1 MAKKKNTTST
11 TPKAAPSNKKV
22 SNFLANLTKRT
33 GVTLVPISE
42 LIANDNTTY
51 TDTGSYV
58 LNALISG
65 SIRGGLPSDTIVG
78 IAGEKATGKTYVCIS
93 ICKHFLDANPDGVV
107 FYFDTEGAIKPAM
120 VVDRGLD
127 DRFKL
132 QKVNTLEQFRLETVR
147 IVNDYMTYPENE
159 RPPMLMVLDSLG
171 NISTVKELTEAAVD
185 IDKQK
190 KDMTKAQI
198 VRSVFRVLSIKLEEA
213 NIPLIVTNHV
223 GVKIGA
229 RVRAGMPP
237 PIEMSGGE
245 GLKFAASTI
254 LILTK
259 SSIYDEKNKVF
270 TGVRMKAAL
279 YKSRHTVEKMQAETK
294 LDYATGMDRY
304 YGLIEFAKKFGL
316 TEKSGVGLKFNIGPN
331 PKQFFASQIESNPQ
345 LYYNEEVLDAIEAK
359 VKVAFAYGKGVPMSL
374 LSDGDMDAD
383 GDMFEIDQVPTEV
396 PEPIVNEDLPP
407 KADDEVVIEALTKK
421 KNKS

>member
-1 MAKKKNTTST
+1 MAKNTTST
-11 TPKAAPSNKKV
+11 TSKKASG
-22 SNFLANLTKRT
+22 FLANLTKQT

-42 LIANDNTTY
+42 LLANDKTTY
-51 TDTGSYV
+51 TDTGSHV
-58 LNALISG
+58 LNALISA
-65 SIRGGLPSDTIVG
+65 SIWGGLPSDTIVG
-78 IAGEKATGKTYVCIS
+78 LAGEKATGKTYVCIS
-93 ICKHFLDANPDGVV
+93 VCKHFLESNPTGVV
-107 FYFDTEGAIKPAM
+107 FYFDSEGAIKPNM
-120 VVDRGLD
+120 IIDRGLPEK
-127 DRFKL
+127 RFQLK
-132 QKVNTLEQFRLETVR
+132 KVNTLEQFRMEAVR
-147 IVNDYMTYPENE
+147 IVNFYMTFPEEE

-171 NISTVKELTEAAVD
+171 NISTVKELEEAAND

-190 KDMTKAQI
+190 KDMTKAQL

-259 SSIYDEKNKVF
+259 SGIYDEKNKTY

-279 YKSRHTVEKMQAETK
+279 YKSRHTVEKMQAEAK

-304 YGLIEFAKKFGL
+304 YGLFEFAKKFGL
-316 TEKSGVGLKFNIGPN
+316 VEKCGNGFKFTVGSD
-331 PKQFFASQIESNPQ
+331 PKQFYTADIDTEPEA
-345 LYYNEEVLDAIEAK
+345 YYNKEVLDAIEEK
-359 VKVAFAYGKGVPMSL
+359 VKASFPYGKTGVPLSL
-374 LSDGDMDAD
+374 THDDTMDTD
-383 GDMFEIDQVPTEV
+383 ETVFEIDQEATAAMEEPVVVEEKPKDSTEV
-396 PEPIVNEDLPP
+396 V
-407 KADDEVVIEALTKK
+407 KEALAKK
-421 KNKS
+421 KKAKK

>member
-1 MAKKKNTTST
+1 MKKKTESV
-11 TPKAAPSNKKV
+11 PAPSKK
-22 SNFLANLTKRT
+22 SGFLANLTKRT

-42 LIANDNTTY
+42 LLANDKTTY

-93 ICKHFLDANPDGVV
+93 ICKHFLEANPTGIV
-107 FYFDTEGAIKPAM
+107 FYFDTEGAIKPNM
-120 VVDRGLD
+120 VIDRGLPE
-127 DRFKL
+127 DRFQLK
-132 QKVNTLEQFRLETVR
+132 KVNTLEQFRLETVR
-147 IVNDYMTYPENE
+147 IVNDYMTYAEE
-159 RPPMLMVLDSLG
+159 DRPPMLMVLDSLG
-171 NISTVKELTEAAVD
+171 NISTIKEIEEAAVD

-190 KDMTKAQI
+190 KDMTKAQL

-259 SSIYDEKNKVF
+259 SSIYDEKNKVY

-304 YGLIEFAKKFGL
+304 YGLIEFAKKFDL
-316 TEKSGVGLKFNIGPN
+316 TEKCGTGTKFTVGVD
-331 PKQFFASQIESNPQ
+331 PKQFFASTIDAEPA
-345 LYYNEEVLDAIEAK
+345 LYFTEEVLDAIEAK

-374 LSDGDMDAD
+374 LRDDDMEGDAELFD
-383 GDMFEIDQVPTEV
+383 IDKREETPEPAAEEVPT
-396 PEPIVNEDLPP
+396 PEPESVDIV
-407 KADDEVVIEALTKK
+407 KAALAKK
-421 KNKS
+421 KAKK